1 MGRGLAGISGASASV
16 EQIDL
21 ATRRRIFHEIRRGG
35 AEGDIT
41 SVGAQGRR
49 VAFVVRGSAI
59 GCRRDKSCTRLAS
72 CGSTFAS
79 IAQKDL
85 GAIALC
91 RGVGDIAP
99 IKTERWSLLRNERR
113 RRSTSRG
120 ARRAT
125 SRRANGEGC
134 WGAGAAASAAR
145 AGRDATRQRG
155 RRWIE
160 NRHSRRACV

>member
-59 GCRRDKSCTRLAS
+59 VCRRDKTCTRLAS

-91 RGVGDIAP
+91 RGVGNIAP

-125 SRRANGEGC
+125 SRGADGERYGC
-134 WGAGAAASAAR
+134 AGAAAATTRARSDAAR
-145 AGRDATRQRG
+145 LGG
-155 RRWIE
+155 
-160 NRHSRRACV
+160 